1 MKSEF
6 RLTHPPNR
14 PISGELV
21 EGFRHFLGAICTGLF
36 GNDVSEMATE
46 LGCDEAAVEGSL
58 QATDLSELHP
68 AVVQAAWNVAFDQ
81 LGLRAFL
88 LIPEPLRQFGLTVE
102 VLDPTVDRDGA
113 ERAAS
118 TMSRGAD
125 ALNGMTLA
133 RDLYGPS
140 GRRFVVSVQDGIVLP
155 DVPSD
160 AHLVAVQMEGTSRLH
175 VDGIYV
181 VRLDDTIQIRRLQRR
196 PNFRVHVLGDADRD
210 AVTLDLDDPTFD
222 VIGRIWGMFARTG
235 QRDESPP
242 T

>member
-6 RLTHPPNR
+6 RLTRPPNR
-14 PISGELV
+14 PLPDELV
-21 EGFRHFLGAICTGLF
+21 AGFRHFLSAICTGLF
-36 GNDVSEMATE
+36 GDDVSEMATE
-46 LGCDEAAVEGSL
+46 IGCDEDAVEGSV
-58 QATDLSELHP
+58 QATALSDLHP
-68 AVVQAAWNVAFDQ
+68 EVVQAAWNVAFAQ

-102 VLDPTVDRDGA
+102 VLDPAVDRDGA
-113 ERAAS
+113 ERAAT
-118 TMSRGAD
+118 TMSRGAS
-125 ALNGMTLA
+125 ALDGMTLA
-133 RDLYGPS
+133 RDLYGPR
-140 GRRFVVSVQDGIVLP
+140 GRRFVVSTGEGIVLP

-160 AHLVAVQMEGTSRLH
+160 AHLVAVQMEGTSRMH

-210 AVTLDLDDPTFD
+210 AVTVDLDDPTFE
-222 VIGRIWGMFARTG
+222 VIGRIWGTFARTG
-235 QRDESPP
+235 RRDESPP